1 MFQYQQALMATN
13 TPSDKAE
20 VYSEAS
26 TPALCAAGQ
35 GQQLHDSCAEPFL
48 LRARDQGPVH
58 FV

>member
-1 MFQYQQALMATN
+1 MATN